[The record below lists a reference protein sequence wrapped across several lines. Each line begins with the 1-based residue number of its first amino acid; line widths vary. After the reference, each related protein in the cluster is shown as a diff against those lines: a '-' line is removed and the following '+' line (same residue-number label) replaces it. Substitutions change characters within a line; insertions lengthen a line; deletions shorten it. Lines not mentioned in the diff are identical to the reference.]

1 MQLYLFYV
9 LKKKYRSI
17 DWTKAIYF
25 YEKSRHAENA
35 DYYLTLARMGEMYLE
50 AKHGLVR
57 DAPKAFDLFTEA
69 AELAI
74 ELGKG
79 KLADRY
85 YSLAEKA
92 QSDQ

>member
-1 MQLYLFYV
+1 
-9 LKKKYRSI
+9 
-17 DWTKAIYF
+17 
-25 YEKSRHAENA
+25 
-35 DYYLTLARMGEMYLE
+35 MGEMHLE

-57 DAPKAFDLFTEA
+57 DAPKSFDLFTEA

-79 KLADRY
+79 KLADKY